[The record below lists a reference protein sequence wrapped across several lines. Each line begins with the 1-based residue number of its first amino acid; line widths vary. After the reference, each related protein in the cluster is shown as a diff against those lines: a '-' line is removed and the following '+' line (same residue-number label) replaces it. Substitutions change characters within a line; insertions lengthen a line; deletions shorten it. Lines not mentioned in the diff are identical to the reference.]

1 MGYCTKIIIRHGKL
15 PCYGEVVLHEG
26 EMAYITNKEYFVIG
40 DGKTEINNLKP
51 YTNIVKAE
59 DGRMYAVSVDKD
71 GTPTAE
77 LCKLYSEKVNGVFHA
92 E

>member
-1 MGYCTKIIIRHGKL
+1 MEYCTKIKIKHGKL
-15 PCYGEVVLHEG
+15 PCNREVVLHEG

-40 DGKTEINNLKP
+40 DGKTEINNLKH

-71 GTPTAE
+71 GIPTAE
-77 LCKLYSEKVNGVFHA
+77 LCKLYSEEVNGIFYV